1 MQAVL
6 PMNILKDWDDHD
18 LPEANFV
25 SISQLKCKRFPVR
38 CNHRRNSS
46 GGILNMANIDI
57 KFIAK
62 KSGCSIATVSR
73 VINRSKPVSEAAEK
87 SGRYHQKVQL

>member
-1 MQAVL
+1 
-6 PMNILKDWDDHD
+6 MNILKDWDDHD

-25 SISQLKCKRFPVR
+25 SISQLKCKRFPIK
-38 CNHRRNSS
+38 CNHRILRR
-46 GGILNMANIDI
+46 ILNMANIDI

-73 VINRSKPVSEAAEK
+73 VINRSKPVSEK
-87 SGRYHQKVQL
+87 LQKRSGRYHQKVQL